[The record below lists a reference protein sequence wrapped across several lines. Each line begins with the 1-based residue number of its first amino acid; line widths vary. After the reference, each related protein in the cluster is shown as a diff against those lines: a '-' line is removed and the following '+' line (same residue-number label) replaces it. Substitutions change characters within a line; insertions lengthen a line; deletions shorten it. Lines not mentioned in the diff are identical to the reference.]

1 MVSVRGERG
10 QVEWK
15 GPVAWSR
22 AIRRITCCDGG
33 DPAVWFTHSAYRA
46 VRASSPTGCGGRRH
60 SAVASTAGPG
70 WGRLLIA
77 GYFLMA
83 CPVPQT
89 EQGIR
94 RGGVALVSIVLGR
107 VGT

>member
-46 VRASSPTGCGGRRH
+46 V
-60 SAVASTAGPG
+60 
-70 WGRLLIA
+70 
-77 GYFLMA
+77 LMA

-94 RGGVALVSIVLGR
+94 RGGVALVPIVLGR